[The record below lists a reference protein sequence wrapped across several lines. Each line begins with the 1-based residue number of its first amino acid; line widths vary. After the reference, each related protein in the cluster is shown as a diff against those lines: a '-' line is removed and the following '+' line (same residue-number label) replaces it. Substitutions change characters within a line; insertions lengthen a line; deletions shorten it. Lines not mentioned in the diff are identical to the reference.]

1 MAKPLRT
8 IVPNSTSGYVPKA
21 EAEQDFVDQHEV
33 EVTADANG
41 NDDKL
46 FKGSTTKASYP
57 RADDADADANDGD
70 WSEDDEDEIEED
82 QVNEKLAP
90 GSSPAE
96 YIHDFAKSD
105 NKKFSGDSKKQRIHR
120 ALGAYYGRKNGV
132 NEAAIYREEEEL
144 NETPTRKDFRQVAN
158 TVRAIED
165 PKKRQEFA
173 DHHAKIYSQQNPR
186 FSFEKWH
193 AATGTQYKKAVKE
206 DVEQIDEISRGLAL
220 RYVSKAAP
228 QVGNRSSLSST
239 KAVSRMLSIP
249 KAISKVKNDKLFA
262 KVPATGGTSGR
273 EVRYPY
279 SDEWRKKNEKPIKF
293 QREETIDEKEYPD
306 KDDFYYGGTDDK
318 KAKARNVKGKYLRK
332 KDEIKE
338 TIEEGLQQPT
348 IYSIRSNDD
357 QSKFTIWSIKP
368 GEQNDK
374 QLEETFTNAGDA
386 QNFVLK
392 LQIQDFNKNFKEA
405 E

>member
-1 MAKPLRT
+1 
-8 IVPNSTSGYVPKA
+8 
-21 EAEQDFVDQHEV
+21 
-33 EVTADANG
+33 
-41 NDDKL
+41 
-46 FKGSTTKASYP
+46 
-57 RADDADADANDGD
+57 
-70 WSEDDEDEIEED
+70 
-82 QVNEKLAP
+82 
-90 GSSPAE
+90 
-96 YIHDFAKSD
+96 
-105 NKKFSGDSKKQRIHR
+105 
-120 ALGAYYGRKNGV
+120 
-132 NEAAIYREEEEL
+132 
-144 NETPTRKDFRQVAN
+144 
-158 TVRAIED
+158 
-165 PKKRQEFA
+165 
-173 DHHAKIYSQQNPR
+173 
-186 FSFEKWH
+186 
-193 AATGTQYKKAVKE
+193 
-206 DVEQIDEISRGLAL
+206 
-220 RYVSKAAP
+220 
-228 QVGNRSSLSST
+228 
-239 KAVSRMLSIP
+239 MLSIP